1 MTGVALAVTTPSY
14 QWYAIL
20 LVMLVVLDGLA
31 EWLAFAAGSY
41 LAAEP
46 HLGRWRVI
54 HHSQAVG
61 YGLAALFVALVWVVR
76 IVIARYPRIV
86 FAGTPDDAG
95 LLADGELAIASATT
109 TDAAGRVDPAS
120 QPGPP
125 IPAGAVAADAGPA
138 STSPASTTSV
148 GPAPALPRRQRV
160 QAPAAP
166 GDDRVVNAP
175 RRHEIITAVT
185 RD

>member
-20 LVMLVVLDGLA
+20 LVMLVVLDGRP
-31 EWLAFAAGSY
+31 EWLAFAAGGY

-76 IVIARYPRIV
+76 IVIARYPRMV
-86 FAGTPDDAG
+86 FAEAPGDAG
-95 LLADGELAIASATT
+95 SFADGGLAMASVSSA
-109 TDAAGRVDPAS
+109 DAAGRVDPVS

-125 IPAGAVAADAGPA
+125 VPA
-138 STSPASTTSV
+138 STVPASTA
-148 GPAPALPRRQRV
+148 PATAPASPVLALPRRKRV
-160 QAPAAP
+160 QAPA
-166 GDDRVVNAP
+166 
-175 RRHEIITAVT
+175 VT